1 MLSSF
6 RLNMV
11 RDLVKSAVLRILTH
25 ISPKNVSLMDFTLG
39 DPINPNPKNKKN
51 WCSSLCWILKSGI
64 CGVFCFRQW
73 ANSNLNEQCKL
84 ARAAFVNSNSF
95 HSFTCPHCESRGSSS
110 TSVHS
115 TLTTEVISHYKADQ
129 STKNR
134 LFEVMNAVPFPH
146 LYQLSES
153 IFCAYGPPT
162 SSIPIGFVHLTLA
175 NWKMD
180 CSWSDCNGY
189 GSVMRQ
195 EKKKKICI
203 HCHALL
209 CLYSVAM
216 LMSPISSAQAEA
228 MSGVSLP
235 F

>member
-39 DPINPNPKNKKN
+39 DPINPDPKNKKN

-64 CGVFCFRQW
+64 YGVFCFRQW

-115 TLTTEVISHYKADQ
+115 YLNNWGNFPLQSRSKYQEQIVWGYECCSIS
-129 STKNR
+129 T
-134 LFEVMNAVPFPH
+134 FV
-146 LYQLSES
+146 S
-153 IFCAYGPPT
+153 IIRVYF
-162 SSIPIGFVHLTLA
+162 
-175 NWKMD
+175 
-180 CSWSDCNGY
+180 
-189 GSVMRQ
+189 
-195 EKKKKICI
+195 
-203 HCHALL
+203 L
-209 CLYSVAM
+209 CLWATNFFNTNWICPSYTGKLENGLFVKW
-216 LMSPISSAQAEA
+216 L
-228 MSGVSLP
+228 
-235 F
+235 